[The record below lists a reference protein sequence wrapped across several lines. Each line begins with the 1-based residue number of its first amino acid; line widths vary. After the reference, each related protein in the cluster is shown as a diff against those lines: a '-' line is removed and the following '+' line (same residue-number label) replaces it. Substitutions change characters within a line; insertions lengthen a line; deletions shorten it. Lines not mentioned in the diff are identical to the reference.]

1 MRICLKLRVI
11 SFCGQ
16 LNPVVTVPAS
26 LLSEEPMSG
35 GTLGDEEEGVV
46 SDPGTEILSEND
58 EMVKVG
64 KVNFVSVLLLCVE
77 ESIVLLYTFIV

>member
-1 MRICLKLRVI
+1 
-11 SFCGQ
+11 
-16 LNPVVTVPAS
+16 
-26 LLSEEPMSG
+26 MSG